1 MIDNKLIAEKLR
13 EIANEV
19 ESHKMSIKAVDI
31 KSEEMDN
38 VLIQTVSKVS
48 IQTRLGDTVFLM
60 FKYQEKL

>member
-13 EIANEV
+13 EIADEV

-31 KSEEMDN
+31 KSEEMDK
-38 VLIQTVSKVS
+38 VLIQTTSTVS
-48 IQTRLGDTVFLM
+48 IKTRLGDAACLI